1 MSISGPLATSS
12 IMKKMI
18 SILFYLIFWGWN
30 ITFLGYVGLLFL
42 PLVFPFLLTA
52 LLDGLLP
59 LDFAF
64 TLVAL
69 LLVPLAC
76 SWIGLRHLR
85 QQPGKLMQLLY
96 GVEAPLFILCL
107 VRLFLLRE
115 VLPAGMQIL
124 ISVSLCV
131 VAFLITLLNGYADRQ
146 PQLAWAQLFSH
157 SLMVLVGLYVGGVTL
172 LYALPL
178 LVYVGREFL
187 SFNWFLRSS
196 YLFTPSVFLGLLLF
210 FLSASLVVFLPLVM
224 TILYLRSGRQILQAF
239 AAQYGQKRAIAGAF
253 GVITATLV
261 LFVGLQQQPQHH
273 AFALLQNPPQSA
285 KERQALIAKAG
296 VIRQGLLNAYLS
308 SYRYVST
315 IKTNDHVQRMYADLG
330 APVWLSEG
338 LQRFH
343 NTLMAPFLYQ
353 GDPMDVGRSTQLYAD
368 FFDTPIQK
376 GERAA
381 INRALQA
388 THNRDSANAG
398 LLNLNQRQVWL
409 RSQSIQVKEQGAWA
423 EVELHEI
430 YANQT
435 PENQEILYYFT
446 LPESAVVTGLWLG
459 DTGNLN
465 QRFPYVVA
473 PRGAAQKVY
482 NAQVRRQVDP
492 ALLEQVGPRHYRL
505 RAFPIPPKGLL
516 TDVGNRNSAATEMHL
531 WFTYKVLRQ
540 ERGWALPV
548 LGEKRNV
555 YWSNATQRYR
565 NGQKTR
571 VGDVWLEAYIPARSP
586 AAPIPPVTYLQ
597 DDTLIAAQ
605 PLTERDQVLPRNQ
618 RFAVILDTS
627 YSMGRHRQAVQQ
639 TFDWLKE
646 QGFANDRLEDNDADL
661 YIGAIAGTLPQRLD
675 DVGQFAP
682 QHFVFYGT
690 VQPKELLR
698 QFDQLR
704 GNTPYDGI
712 LLVTDEGSYELAD
725 DQKTL
730 PTMAA
735 PLWFIHLGAFPP
747 AYDDATLQA
756 IQTSRGG
763 VASQI
768 SEVLHRIA
776 TEAALGPTGISAV
789 DGYLWRMTLIPEGT
803 PQPQTQK
810 NKPSGFEAIA
820 ARQRILG
827 LGRQQ
832 DLNRLENLDAIHAI
846 ARRYSLVTPYSSML
860 VLVNDEQRQAL
871 KAAEAQ
877 KDRFERTVESGEE
890 TLTQPF
896 DPMASSVPEPTT
908 VVGVMLAA
916 SGLIAGR
923 RRSRQTKRN
932 RTDG

>member
-1 MSISGPLATSS
+1 
-12 IMKKMI
+12 MKKSVTI
-18 SILFYLIFWGWN
+18 SVSILFHLIFWGWN
-30 ITFLGYVGLLFL
+30 ITFLGYVGLLLL
-42 PLVFPFLLTA
+42 PLVFPHLITA

-76 SWIGLRHLR
+76 SGIGLRHLR
-85 QQPGKLMQLLY
+85 RQPGKLMQLLY

-115 VLPAGMQIL
+115 VPPGGMQVL

-131 VAFLITLLNGYADRQ
+131 VAFLMTLLHGYADRQ
-146 PQLAWAQLFSH
+146 PRFAWAQLFSH

-178 LVYVGREFL
+178 LVYVGRGVL
-187 SFNWFLRSS
+187 SFSWFPSLS
-196 YLFTPSVFLGLLLF
+196 YFLTPGVFFGLLLL
-210 FLSASLVVFLPLVM
+210 FLSASLVMFLPPVM
-224 TILYLRSGRQILQAF
+224 TLFYLRSGRQILRAF

-261 LFVGLQQQPQHH
+261 LFVGLQQQPQHQ

-285 KERQALIAKAG
+285 KERQELIAKAD

-315 IKTNDHVQRMYADLG
+315 TQTNDHVQRMYAALG
-330 APVWLSEG
+330 APAWLAEG
-338 LQRFH
+338 LQSFH

-353 GDPMDVGRSTQLYAD
+353 GEPMDVGRATQLYAD

-376 GERAA
+376 GEQAA
-381 INRALQA
+381 INRALQS
-388 THNRDSANAG
+388 TYNRDSANAG

-409 RSQSIQVKEQGAWA
+409 RSQSIQVQEQGSWA
-423 EVELHEI
+423 KVELHEV

-435 PENQEILYYFT
+435 PYNQEILYYFT

-459 DTGNLN
+459 DTANLN

-482 NAQVRRQVDP
+482 NEQVRRQADP

-505 RAFPIPPKGLL
+505 RAFPIPPKMLL
-516 TDVGNRNSAATEMHL
+516 TDTGSRNSAATEMHL
-531 WFTYKVLRQ
+531 WLTYKVLRQ
-540 ERGWALPV
+540 EQGWALPV
-548 LGEKRNV
+548 LGEKRNI

-565 NGQKTR
+565 DGHNTR
-571 VGDVWLEAYIPARSP
+571 VGDVWLEAYLPARSP
-586 AAPIPPVTYLQ
+586 AAPIPPVTHLQ
-597 DDTLIAAQ
+597 DDTLMTAQ
-605 PLTERDQVLPRNQ
+605 PLTAQDQALPRNQ

-661 YIGAIAGTLPQRLD
+661 YVGAIAGMLPQRLD
-675 DVGQFAP
+675 NVGEFDL
-682 QHFVFYGT
+682 QHFGFYGT
-690 VQPKELLR
+690 IQPKELLR

-704 GNTPYDGI
+704 GNTRYDGI

-730 PTMAA
+730 PAMVA

-756 IQTSRGG
+756 MQISRGG

-768 SEVLHRIA
+768 SEALHRIA
-776 TEAALGPTGISAV
+776 AEAALGPTGVSAV
-789 DGYLWRMTLIPEGT
+789 DGYLWRMTPASDGP

-810 NKPSGFEAIA
+810 AKPSGFEAIA

-846 ARRYSLVTPYSSML
+846 AQRYSLVTPYSSML
-860 VLVNDEQRQAL
+860 VLINDEQRQAL

-896 DPMASSVPEPTT
+896 DPMASVPEPTT

-916 SGLIAGR
+916 SGVIIGR
-923 RRSRQTKRN
+923 RRSRRKIRF
-932 RTDG
+932 